1 MGWEWYLIQL
11 SGWIFGVIMAVLA
24 ALCLV
29 AMRSAERDLARE
41 LDADTWTGERGWPR
55 PS

>member
-1 MGWEWYLIQL
+1 MWWYVTQFA
-11 SGWIFGVIMAVLA
+11 GWIVAVIAVLA
-24 ALCLV
+24 SLFFYW
-29 AMRSAERDLARE
+29 AMRSAERDLERE